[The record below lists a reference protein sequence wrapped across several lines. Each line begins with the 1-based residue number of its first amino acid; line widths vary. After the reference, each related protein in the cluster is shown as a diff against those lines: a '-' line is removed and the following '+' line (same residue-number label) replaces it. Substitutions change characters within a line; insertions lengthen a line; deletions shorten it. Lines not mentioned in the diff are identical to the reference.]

1 MIRLLTS
8 GESHGKGIS
17 AIIEGLPANIPIDIA
32 FINNELI
39 RRQKGYG
46 RGKRMKIE
54 HDKVQILAGLRY
66 GKTIGS
72 PINLF
77 IPNKDYKN
85 WKDIMQIEPGK
96 ESIRITS
103 PRPGHA
109 DLSGILKYNFR
120 DIRNVIERASA
131 RETAIRVAAG
141 AIFKLFLKDFGITFY
156 SRTISVGKINSIE
169 MNRKYEELDD
179 TPLRCSDPVKE
190 KQMMKLIDEAKSKK
204 DTVGG
209 ITEVVAK
216 GVCPGLGSYSQYD
229 KKLDARIALAML
241 SIPSVKGIEIGE
253 AFDNLKKFGSTVH
266 DEIFYNTEKGFY
278 RKTNRAGGIEGGIS
292 NGEDIIINLAIK
304 PIPTLGK
311 PLHSVDILTKEKR
324 LAKKERSDICVVPA
338 IGVIAEAMLAYIIS
352 CAFLEKFG
360 NDNMDDIKSN
370 YNLYINRI
378 RNVR

>member
-1 MIRLLTS
+1 MT
-8 GESHGKGIS
+8 
-17 AIIEGLPANIPIDIA
+17 
-32 FINNELI
+32 
-39 RRQKGYG
+39 
-46 RGKRMKIE
+46 KI
-54 HDKVQILAGLRY
+54 
-66 GKTIGS
+66 
-72 PINLF
+72 
-77 IPNKDYKN
+77 
-85 WKDIMQIEPGK
+85 
-96 ESIRITS
+96 
-103 PRPGHA
+103 
-109 DLSGILKYNFR
+109 
-120 DIRNVIERASA
+120 
-131 RETAIRVAAG
+131 
-141 AIFKLFLKDFGITFY
+141 
-156 SRTISVGKINSIE
+156 
-169 MNRKYEELDD
+169 
-179 TPLRCSDPVKE
+179 
-190 KQMMKLIDEAKSKK
+190 IDEAKSKK

-209 ITEVVAK
+209 IIEVVAK